1 MYERSASV
9 LERYFNSILGLDQKI
24 NLQTIFEDYK
34 ELIEKTKK
42 YQEIIENEDKII
54 EEFDKAASEIENIQQ
69 EQKKIYKN
77 DIKLE
82 EERNQLFDSLDEEPV
97 NIEKKLKK
105 VESSITA
112 NNVKLEEL
120 REAFINALTIFSEK
134 QTERN
139 KYSRTRRTIEK
150 EHLQTLDKTNNDI
163 NEIDNEL
170 ISSLKEFTNLENE
183 DTKNEIIQKMIN
195 NGKGERVPFNTNV
208 IEKAVKIKIEI
219 TRKKAELYILIYEK
233 IKKILIEIN
242 SDEIK
247 LGKYEKN
254 LRDTSV
260 KLSYLEAENNYIIS
274 FLDNERMTAI
284 NGKKVHEKLMA
295 DACENFDLDIKQF
308 SNLYELILKETSGKS
323 TKKAYNELYNKEY
336 LKNIEEKEKNFEKE
350 INSIKINTSAI
361 INSNYWRIEEIKNI
375 YNVFKKEITEK
386 FDKDL
391 SEFKLEESEEIAGQV
406 EEVIQEE
413 QEEKDD
419 IFKKNISDEETEYI
433 EEYEEDYDSDDNEE
447 YDEYED
453 EDNEEDDYYNENDD
467 DNNIDYDDDD
477 YEYDDEDDYEFDD
490 DEEYEEYEDDEYDE
504 DDVSDGDN
512 NEQEDQENHN
522 IDKNKKQNK
531 GLFNKFFKDKK

>member
-9 LERYFNSILGLDQKI
+9 LERYFNNILGLDQKI
-24 NLQTIFEDYK
+24 NLQTVFEDYK

-54 EEFDKAASEIENIQQ
+54 EEFDKAASEIGNIQQ
-69 EQKKIYKN
+69 EQKKIYKSN
-77 DIKLE
+77 IKLE
-82 EERNQLFDSLDEEPV
+82 EDRSQLFDSLDEEPA

-120 REAFINALTIFSEK
+120 REAFINALTIFSQK

-150 EHLQTLDKTNNDI
+150 EHLQILDRTNNDI
-163 NEIDNEL
+163 NEIENDL
-170 ISSLKEFTNLENE
+170 ISSLKEFINLENE

-208 IEKAVKIKIEI
+208 IEKAVKVKIEI
-219 TRKKAELYILIYEK
+219 TRKKAELYILVYER
-233 IKKILIEIN
+233 IKRLLIEIN

-254 LRDTSV
+254 LRDTSI
-260 KLSYLEAENNYIIS
+260 KLSYLEAANNYVVS

-284 NGKKVHEKLMA
+284 NGKKVHEKLMT
-295 DACENFDLDIKQF
+295 DACENFDLDIQQF
-308 SNLYELILKETSGKS
+308 NNLYELILKETSGKS

-336 LKNIEEKEKNFEKE
+336 LKNIEDKEKNFEKE
-350 INSIKINTSAI
+350 INSIKINASAI

-391 SEFKLEESEEIAGQV
+391 SEFQLEEPEEITEQV
-406 EEVIQEE
+406 EETIQEE

-433 EEYEEDYDSDDNEE
+433 EEYEEDYDGDDNEE
-447 YDEYED
+447 YDEYYDED
-453 EDNEEDDYYNENDD
+453 EDEEYEEHYSENDD
-467 DNNIDYDDDD
+467 DNDIDYEEDD
-477 YEYDDEDDYEFDD
+477 YNDEDDYEFDD

-504 DDVSDGDN
+504 DEESEEE
-512 NEQEDQENHN
+512 NEEYQDNHN

>member
-112 NNVKLEEL
+112 KNVKLEEL

-233 IKKILIEIN
+233 IKKLLIEIN

-274 FLDNERMTAI
+274 FLDNERRTAI